1 MIYIGDI
8 LKYDKVVA
16 AIQALNFESGIYNI
30 VDDESIKTD
39 AGVVWRL
46 INGNPKTNIQT
57 SELHE
62 RGANHAKFHN
72 QDGKLIYPSWKQIME
87 PIK

>member
-8 LKYDKVVA
+8 LKYDKVVS

-30 VDDESIKTD
+30 VDDESIKD
-39 AGVVWRL
+39 FIGAMVSWL

-72 QDGKLIYPSWKQIME
+72 QDGKLIYPS
-87 PIK
+87 